1 MKMKYFSRRIGRD
14 LTKFEVL
21 VTLAQKTRP
30 AEIFQVAWSRRVI
43 RIAGGQE
50 IPAKEGSNDTTSYS
64 SFYVRICFRRSS

>member
-1 MKMKYFSRRIGRD
+1 MKYFRELIHPD
-14 LTKFEVL
+14 LTKLDVL

-30 AEIFQVAWSRRVI
+30 AEVFEVVWSRRVI

-50 IPAKEGSNDTTSYS
+50 IPAKEGSNDTTSSS